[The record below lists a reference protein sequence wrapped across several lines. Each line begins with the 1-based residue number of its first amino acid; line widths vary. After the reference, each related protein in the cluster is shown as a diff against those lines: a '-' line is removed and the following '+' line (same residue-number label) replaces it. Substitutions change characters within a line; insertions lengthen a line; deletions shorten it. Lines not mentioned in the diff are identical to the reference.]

1 MERLE
6 FQVLGLGV
14 LGFEGLGVLLF
25 VCWGSRFQGS
35 VSSFGFR
42 YVFLRVDLLEDCFA
56 LNYFIF

>member
-14 LGFEGLGVLLF
+14 LGFEGLGVLWF

-56 LNYFIF
+56 LN